1 MSNNKTMDDLLEIAK
16 KVVAEAEADAAT
28 NPTSENIQIVI
39 VEPMKKP
46 YKKMIPNQ
54 LEEFQRIVGGWIE
67 IVTIGRTETGGAM
80 AITLNEEGKII
91 GLPFNRRIISHGSDM
106 LVGTFFVTA
115 YNKQGD
121 NISLT
126 DEQAEKMIKRFSAIE
141 VYL

>member
-1 MSNNKTMDDLLEIAK
+1 MPNKNMDDLLELAK
-16 KVVAEAEADAAT
+16 KVVAEAEADAEK

-46 YKKMIPNQ
+46 YKKTIPNQ
-54 LEEFQRIVGGWIE
+54 LEEFQKIVGGWIE
-67 IVTIGRTETGGAM
+67 ILTIGRTETGGAI
-80 AITLNEEGKII
+80 AITLNEEGKLI

-126 DEQAEKMIKRFSAIE
+126 DDQAEKMIKRFSAME